1 VLENDENGVGVI
13 SIYQSLESD
22 RDSDF
27 DCYSAYSE
35 AIDNSIQADATVI
48 NIKFDPSSG
57 NAINKVTFSDNGTG
71 MDTYVLQRCLRLGY
85 SSRFN
90 DRTGIGRFGVG
101 MTKGAIH
108 ECRRVDVY
116 SKTSGGEWEY
126 TYLDLDEIKNQDTK
140 DGDNSWRIP
149 PPVKKS
155 PKDTVD
161 ENLIPVGKG
170 TIVVWS
176 KYDRAPD
183 RRQNIIDEFRIY
195 IGRVFRH
202 YIWNTNPMNT
212 DPIRAVG
219 PVDINLDGRPVF
231 AIDPLYVNTAKTEFS
246 NDPVSYEYEPIIID
260 YPILDPELEKQL
272 GKKTSTIKIRLSLL
286 PEEWR
291 KEQGQGNT
299 RQATDRHL
307 PRNEGISL
315 LRHGREVGYDWI
327 PHWNFQPR
335 ELDRFWGCEISFEPE
350 LDRAFTVKN
359 IKRGAVPSQEL
370 KKLIGDKIKPWI
382 RGQRELISEFW
393 AVKSIAR
400 PQDPIGGSG
409 HYVGEEIA
417 RRTKLPAGKAVKP
430 GDEKLALNQAAV
442 NAAGDDLAQQEIWKE
457 RFKQQPFSIK
467 DDSWPGTNFMDIS
480 HMGGSDLLIYN
491 TRHQLIDTLRTIQ
504 GEVGDGINLA
514 ANAIRLV
521 ALTDIIFMAFGKSI
535 SMIHLDQNLPGRQF
549 KDEVITN
556 WGSFLSSYITSWI
569 KELDKDLAN
578 N

>member
-1 VLENDENGVGVI
+1 MLEGDEDGVGVI

-35 AIDNSIQADATVI
+35 AIDNSIQADATAI
-48 NIKFDPSSG
+48 NIKFEPSTG
-57 NAINKVTFSDNGTG
+57 NTINKVTFSDNGTG
-71 MDTYVLQRCLRLGY
+71 METYVLQRCLRLGY

-116 SKTSGGEWEY
+116 SKTAGGEWEY
-126 TYLDLDEIKNQDTK
+126 TYLDLDEIKSKDSK
-140 DGDNSWRIP
+140 DGNNSWKIP
-149 PPVKKS
+149 PPVKQS
-155 PKDTVD
+155 PNGIVD
-161 ENLIPVGKG
+161 EKLIPVGKG

-176 KYDRAPD
+176 KYDREPD
-183 RRQNIIDEFRIY
+183 KRQKIVDEFRVY

-202 YIWNTNPMNT
+202 YIWNTNPMNK
-212 DPIRAVG
+212 DPIREIG
-219 PVDINLDGRPVF
+219 PVDITLDGKLVY
-231 AIDPLYVNTAKTEFS
+231 AIDPLYVNTAKTQFTS
-246 NDPVSYEYEPIIID
+246 DSVSKEYDSIIIN
-260 YPILDPELEKQL
+260 YPILDPEVEKLL
-272 GKKTSTIKIRLSLL
+272 GKKNSTIKIRLSLL

-291 KEQGQGNT
+291 KEQGAGSKSH
-299 RQATDRHL
+299 ALDRNID
-307 PRNEGISL
+307 RNEGISL

-359 IKRGAVPSQEL
+359 IKRGAVPNQEL
-370 KKLIGDKIKPWI
+370 KRLIGEKIKPWI
-382 RGQRELISEFW
+382 RQQRELISEFW
-393 AVKSIAR
+393 AAKST
-400 PQDPIGGSG
+400 PGPLDPIGGSG
-409 HYVGEEIA
+409 HHIGEEIA
-417 RRTKLPAGKAVKP
+417 KRTRLPTGKAVKP
-430 GDEKLALNQAAV
+430 GDEESAMDQAAK
-442 NAAGDDLAQQEIWKE
+442 NAADGDAAQQEIWKE

-467 DDSWPGTNFMDIS
+467 DGSWPGVNFMDIS

-491 TRHQLIDTLRTIQ
+491 TRHKLISTLRTIQ
-504 GEVGDGINLA
+504 EEVSDGINLE

-535 SMIHLDQNLPGRQF
+535 SMIHLDQSLPGSQF
-549 KDEVITN
+549 RDEVITN

-569 KELDKDLAN
+569 NELDKDLAVN
-578 N
+578 